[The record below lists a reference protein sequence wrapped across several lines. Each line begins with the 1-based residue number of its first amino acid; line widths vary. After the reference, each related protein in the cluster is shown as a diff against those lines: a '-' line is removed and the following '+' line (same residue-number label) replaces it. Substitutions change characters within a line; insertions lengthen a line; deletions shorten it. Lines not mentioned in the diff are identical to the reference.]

1 MPYTAQQTITIR
13 GPQWATDPRIN
24 DLIALAQQGLAAA
37 VFGDR
42 YGEAVGLKV
51 LHQLALEA
59 RNGGNPGTGTSS
71 GSGFGGI
78 ITSEREG
85 DLARSYGIG
94 GSGGSGGFIDEL
106 DSTQYGQELKRLIRA
121 CIFMPMNRRM

>member
-1 MPYTAQQTITIR
+1 MPFTAQQTITLR

-51 LHQLALEA
+51 LHQLALES
-59 RNGGNPGTGTSS
+59 RNGGNPGTGTTS
-71 GSGFGGI
+71 GSGTGGQ

-85 DLARSYGIG
+85 DLARSYASGAG
-94 GSGGSGGFIDEL
+94 GGYTVDEL
-106 DSTQYGQELKRLIRA
+106 DSTQYGQELKRLMKA